1 MKKNNKKKKNENS
14 SESSNEEKESDS
26 ETRDKV
32 GFSPDSKL
40 LKRKFSNFNHNIIR
54 FQVRGSIVAHTP
66 ERRKFKINEN
76 KNIYMKKERNYNK
89 KETNI
94 LKISPLQK
102 ESIAYPIENLKSIP
116 IMVKEQK
123 ELINIY
129 LTEKKK
135 EFLLKPLRKDTADA
149 INEEDI
155 IWPLLGLLPDYYW
168 EMFKTRLENRL
179 EISMSEKMK
188 HIKPNYTI
196 AIEMDEKL
204 KNSEIVKKQSSKY
217 LFFKKD
223 IEKHISQNKTALI
236 NFDPFSKIKI
246 DDKNKEKNKLPVP
259 KTAVSL
265 NKKVKKAEKMAE
277 DEFSEDELS
286 RKQSENI
293 EQKITEEN
301 EIDNINDDNDD
312 NDNNNDND
320 SNNIKENEE
329 EEEEK
334 DNNKNDDDNNNNNDN
349 YNNEENKPSAIPYKE
364 YIEQLF
370 YPKLGRF
377 HKEIIQCL
385 LESEEKKIRIFHK
398 KTINFENFIC
408 LLEFF
413 ITLFTGIK
421 VKYSIDELGFLNM
434 DLYTEEPIYMDMAE
448 ILHYQV
454 QFQIRDISYSN
465 NKIKKLNQNLIIK
478 LNNCQ
483 YEDFLLDKIE
493 FFPPSTTFIQ
503 EISNHFRRY
512 DKNDNYHLCQECEK
526 LFSINKYQKAECN
539 SSVFRFIDKV
549 RLLTMTLFSIIDI
562 NYLEKMIEENKD
574 EDDEKKHNLFKG
586 TMLLRNED
594 VFNQFK
600 LFYIIKVY
608 LSPFI
613 TKPIIKLNNIFRN
626 IFGEIVGYYYTW
638 VSHYILW
645 MVFPA
650 IFGLIAQI
658 LIYFL
663 KDEEIQNYIYLIFL
677 VNILLWGFYYVR
689 NWKKYE
695 KFCNHIWGMD
705 SFQAE
710 ITELYDK
717 NYSKVDYIEFL
728 DLKIPKVDKLSALM
742 ENFISVALVL
752 VSSLFIMGVNI
763 GIFKINKVDNF
774 AIKYINKFFA
784 YFGISQDIS
793 KYTLPIIIYIAREII
808 SRIFYKISA
817 ILAKL
822 EKPTDKEQYEQIVTK
837 KRLTLEFVNY
847 YFNLYYIMIYKKM
860 KNKCENGDCFQELR
874 KQLILILISNI
885 SSVFVTFV
893 YRIIYMN
900 KNVKNFEIKMKKVYE
915 KNSDYIEKLKFYTR
929 ELFKED
935 HIQKLIIPIIFNF
948 GYIIQFGICCPISF
962 FFMLILIIFIRLTN
976 AISMIYLYYVK
987 TLSRSKGFLVYNN
1000 AQYLFVFI
1008 GIFSNLCLL
1017 FYTKNSST
1025 EIKLIYKLGIIV
1037 LIQNGVII
1045 ICNIIRFKSLPFW
1058 FRYRKMIKLRY
1069 LKKFGVKTE
1078 DQKKDNEDD
1087 SEDEDDNEDDN
1098 SDNKISTF
1106 NFE

>member
-1 MKKNNKKKKNENS
+1 MKKEKEKEEKEEEEEEGKEKDEHS
-14 SESSNEEKESDS
+14 QESEKSESEEQESDS

-32 GFSPDSKL
+32 GFSPISKPKLRKLSNFKKKDL
-40 LKRKFSNFNHNIIR
+40 LFLTSRRSIAPDLYKPKKRKLI
-54 FQVRGSIVAHTP
+54 T
-66 ERRKFKINEN
+66 NEN
-76 KNIYMKKERNYNK
+76 KSITIKKVRNCK
-89 KETNI
+89 KLTTG
-94 LKISPLQK
+94 LLK
-102 ESIAYPIENLKSIP
+102 ESPIKGDSIVYPIENLESIP
-116 IMVKEQK
+116 IIVSEQK

-129 LTEKKK
+129 LAKEKK
-135 EFLLKPLRKDTADA
+135 EFLLKLSKKKDTVDA
-149 INEEDI
+149 ISEEDI
-155 IWPLLGLLPDYYW
+155 LFPLISVLPDYYW
-168 EMFKTRLENRL
+168 EMFKNRLENRL
-179 EISMSEKMK
+179 EISLSEKMK

-196 AIEMDEKL
+196 AIEMDEKF
-204 KNSEIVKKQSSKY
+204 KNCEIVKKQSSKY
-217 LFFKKD
+217 LFLKKY
-223 IEKHISQNKTALI
+223 IEKHINTNQTALI
-236 NFDPFSKIKI
+236 NFDPFAKIKI
-246 DDKNKEKNKLPVP
+246 NDKNQQKEKEPLP
-259 KTAVSL
+259 KFAMGL
-265 NKKVKKAEKMAE
+265 NKKINKLKKMSE
-277 DEFSEDELS
+277 DDLSEDELS

-293 EQKITEEN
+293 EQNITEEN
-301 EIDNINDDNDD
+301 SQDNI
-312 NDNNNDND
+312 NNDND
-320 SNNIKENEE
+320 DDNEYKNDDNNYTKENEE
-329 EEEEK
+329 EEEK
-334 DNNKNDDDNNNNNDN
+334 YNNKNNFYNNNDDN
-349 YNNEENKPSAIPYKE
+349 DNDNNEENKPSVIPYKE
-364 YIEQLF
+364 YIKRLF
-370 YPKLGRF
+370 YPKLREF
-377 HKEIIQCL
+377 HKEIIESL
-385 LESEEKKIRIFHK
+385 LESKRKDLRIFEKKDD
-398 KTINFENFIC
+398 INFERFIC

-413 ITLFTGIK
+413 ITLFTGIQ

-434 DLYTEEPIYMDMAE
+434 DLYAEEPFYMDMAE

-512 DKNDNYHLCQECEK
+512 DKNDNYHLCHECEK

-705 SFQAE
+705 SFQAD

-728 DLKIPKVDKLSALM
+728 DLKIPKVDKLSALI

-752 VSSLFIMGVNI
+752 VSSLFIMGVNV

-837 KRLTLEFVNY
+837 KRLIAF
-847 YFNLYYIMIYKKM
+847 
-860 KNKCENGDCFQELR
+860 KN
-874 KQLILILISNI
+874 
-885 SSVFVTFV
+885 
-893 YRIIYMN
+893 
-900 KNVKNFEIKMKKVYE
+900 
-915 KNSDYIEKLKFYTR
+915 
-929 ELFKED
+929 
-935 HIQKLIIPIIFNF
+935 
-948 GYIIQFGICCPISF
+948 
-962 FFMLILIIFIRLTN
+962 
-976 AISMIYLYYVK
+976 
-987 TLSRSKGFLVYNN
+987 
-1000 AQYLFVFI
+1000 
-1008 GIFSNLCLL
+1008 
-1017 FYTKNSST
+1017 
-1025 EIKLIYKLGIIV
+1025 
-1037 LIQNGVII
+1037 
-1045 ICNIIRFKSLPFW
+1045 
-1058 FRYRKMIKLRY
+1058 
-1069 LKKFGVKTE
+1069 
-1078 DQKKDNEDD
+1078 
-1087 SEDEDDNEDDN
+1087 
-1098 SDNKISTF
+1098 
-1106 NFE
+1106 